1 MSEFYSRVCR
11 KLSEILRTCIPT
23 DDTALANIV
32 SFFLM
37 QCGKTSVFFF
47 VSNRRRRETRL
58 HSISQAIDLSN
69 LSSLFTLRINC
80 AAFQIQ
86 MIEETL
92 LCFFTFYSPPN
103 HIVWK
108 LLKMSHLNFGI
119 IHQFLSY

>member
-23 DDTALANIV
+23 DDDAALANIV

-80 AAFQIQ
+80 YAAFQIQ
-86 MIEETL
+86 MIEEEAL
-92 LCFFTFYSPPN
+92 L
-103 HIVWK
+103 
-108 LLKMSHLNFGI
+108 
-119 IHQFLSY
+119 